1 MNFTASAKRN
11 MKKTYLIVAVLLQQV
26 VWGANFDEPTEI
38 RIRHSAYDAKELV
51 LKGVGARGQLV
62 VTGLYHDGDERD
74 LTRKVKVTAQPA
86 GVVEVSSDGWVKPL
100 SDGEAILT
108 ATGPGGTSSTVRVR
122 TSESGKIQRVNF
134 PNEITPLFTKYGCN
148 GGGCHGKSGGQNGFR
163 LSLLGFEP
171 DEDYEYIVKEGR
183 GRRIFPA
190 APDRSLLLTKATN
203 ETPHGGGSKITKGS
217 LDYELIKSWIAQGMP
232 YGEEDDPVLEQVSV
246 YPAQRVLDMNG
257 EQQLVVTA
265 KYSDGSLK
273 DVTRSSI
280 FEVNDEEV
288 GEVDLNGHVKVF
300 EQPGDLGVMIR
311 FQSKVAVFR
320 GIVPLGAPVD
330 RLPPVA
336 NYVDTHV
343 FKKLKAVGMPP
354 SEISTDSTFLR
365 RVSLDLTGRL
375 PSLEKTKAFLADKD
389 PAKRD
394 KLIDELLDGPE
405 YADFFAGKWSALLR
419 NKRSKTSYQRGNFAF
434 HGWIRDSLHQNKP
447 YDQFV
452 REVVAA
458 SGEIEQHPP
467 VAWYRE
473 VKTVQNQLEDVAQ
486 LFLGT
491 RIQCA
496 QCHHH
501 PFEKWSQEDYYKLSA
516 FFSQVG
522 REKSRFPDE
531 DMIFHK
537 RGQAKATNKKNNQPV
552 QPAGLGAEP
561 PELLVDDDPRH
572 ALVDWMSQKNNPF
585 FAHTLVNRY
594 WKHFFG
600 RGLVDPED
608 DMRET
613 NPSVNPE
620 LLEELA
626 SRFVAGNFDM
636 KQLIRDIC
644 KSKTYQFSSVPNDY
658 NAKDKH
664 NFSRHYPQRLQAEVL
679 LDSIDDLTLVRT
691 GFSGLPPGT
700 RATMLPDNSYNN
712 GSYFLSVFGRPDNA
726 SACECERSGDASLAQ
741 SLHLINSKDIQ
752 SKLSSGSGRAQKLAK
767 DKERTDA
774 EKIEEL
780 YYVAFSRPPKQEEL
794 KLALDYLNREVENE
808 EGKKGPADK
817 GKSYEDI
824 VWALFNTKEFLF
836 NL

>member
-1 MNFTASAKRN
+1 MSKTNF
-11 MKKTYLIVAVLLQQV
+11 LLSLLLCNLAL
-26 VWGANFDEPTEI
+26 GANFDEPKEI
-38 RIRHSAYDAKELV
+38 EVRFSAYPEDTLS
-51 LKGVGARGQLV
+51 LTGIGARRQIV
-62 VTGLYHDGDERD
+62 VTGKYHDGDERD
-74 LTRKVKVTAQPA
+74 LTRKVRMEARPA
-86 GVVEVSSDGWVKPL
+86 GIVEVTTDGWIKPL
-100 SDGEAILT
+100 SDGE
-108 ATGPGGTSSTVRVR
+108 GTVTIHAAGNLKSSIQVR
-122 TSESGKIQRVNF
+122 TSESGQVQRVNF

-171 DEDYEYIVKEGR
+171 QEDYEYIVKEGR

-190 APDRSLLLTKATN
+190 APGRSLLLTKATN
-203 ETPHGGGSKITKGS
+203 ETPHGGGTKVAKGS
-217 LDYELIKSWIAQGMP
+217 LDYNLIHSWIAQGMP
-232 YGEEDDPVLEQVSV
+232 YGEKDDPVLEEVAVFPS
-246 YPAQRVLDMNG
+246 QRVMDMNG

-288 GEVDLNGHVKVF
+288 GEVDLNGYVKAF

-311 FQSKVAVFR
+311 FQSKVTVFR
-320 GIVPLGAPVD
+320 AIVPLGAPVD
-330 RLPPVA
+330 HLPPA
-336 NYVDTHV
+336 SNYVDKHIFT
-343 FKKLKAVGMPP
+343 KLKAVGMPP
-354 SEISTDSTFLR
+354 SEICSDSTFIR
-365 RVSLDLTGRL
+365 RVSLDITGRL
-375 PSLEKTKAFLADKD
+375 PTVKATKAFLADQD

-394 KLIDELLDGPE
+394 KLIDQLLDSPE
-405 YADFFAGKWSALLR
+405 YADFFANKWSALLR
-419 NKRSKTSYQRGNFAF
+419 NKRTKTSYQRGNFAF
-434 HGWIRDSLHQNKP
+434 HGWIRDSLDQNKP

-458 SGEIEQHPP
+458 SGEVDQHPP

-473 VKTVQNQLEDVAQ
+473 VKTVQNQLEDVSQ

-522 REKSRFPDE
+522 REKTRFPDE
-531 DMIFHK
+531 EMIFHK
-537 RGQAKATNKKNNQPV
+537 RGVAKATNKKNNQPV
-552 QPAGLGAEP
+552 QPAGLGADS
-561 PELLVDDDPRH
+561 PELTVDDDPRH
-572 ALVDWMSQKNNPF
+572 ALVDWMSKDGNPF
-585 FAHTLVNRY
+585 FSHTLVNRY

-626 SRFVAGNFDM
+626 STFVANKFDM

-644 KSKTYQFSSVPNDY
+644 RSKTYQFSSIPNDY
-658 NAKDKH
+658 NVKDKH
-664 NFSRHYPQRLQAEVL
+664 NFARHYPQRLQAEVL
-679 LDSIDDLTLVRT
+679 LDSIDDLTQVRT

-752 SKLSSGSGRAQKLAK
+752 NKLSSGVGRAQKLAK
-767 DKERTDA
+767 DKDRTDA

-780 YYVAFSRPPKQEEL
+780 YYVAFARSPKKEEL
-794 KLALDYLNREVENE
+794 KLALDYLAREVENE
-808 EGKKGPADK
+808 KGEKTPADK

-824 VWALFNTKEFLF
+824 VWAIFNTKEFLF

>member
-1 MNFTASAKRN
+1 MSKTNFFLS
-11 MKKTYLIVAVLLQQV
+11 LLLCNLAL
-26 VWGANFDEPTEI
+26 GANFDEPKEI
-38 RIRHSAYDAKELV
+38 EVRFSAYPEDTLS
-51 LKGVGARGQLV
+51 LTGIGARRQIV
-62 VTGLYHDGDERD
+62 VTGKYHDGDERD
-74 LTRKVKVTAQPA
+74 LTRKVRMEARPA
-86 GVVEVSSDGWVKPL
+86 GIVEVTTDGWIKPL
-100 SDGEAILT
+100 SDGE
-108 ATGPGGTSSTVRVR
+108 GTVTIHAAGNLKSSIQVR
-122 TSESGKIQRVNF
+122 TSESGQVQRVNF

-171 DEDYEYIVKEGR
+171 QEDYEYIVKEGR

-190 APDRSLLLTKATN
+190 APGRSLLLTKATN
-203 ETPHGGGSKITKGS
+203 ETPHGGGSKIAKGS
-217 LDYELIKSWIAQGMP
+217 LDYNLLHSWIAQGMP
-232 YGEEDDPVLEQVSV
+232 YGEKDDPVLEEVAVFPSK
-246 YPAQRVLDMNG
+246 RVMDMNG

-288 GEVDLNGHVKVF
+288 GEVDLNGYVKAF

-311 FQSKVAVFR
+311 FQSKVTVFR
-320 GIVPLGAPVD
+320 AIVPLGAPVD
-330 RLPPVA
+330 DLPPPS
-336 NYVDTHV
+336 NYVDKHIFT
-343 FKKLKAVGMPP
+343 KLKAVGMPP
-354 SEISTDSTFLR
+354 SEICSDSTFIR
-365 RVSLDLTGRL
+365 RVSLDITGRL
-375 PSLEKTKAFLADKD
+375 PTVKATKAFLADQD

-394 KLIDELLDGPE
+394 KLIDQLLDSPE
-405 YADFFAGKWSALLR
+405 YADFFANKWSALLR
-419 NKRSKTSYQRGNFAF
+419 NKRTKTSYQRGNFAF
-434 HGWIRDSLHQNKP
+434 HGWIRDSLDQNKP

-458 SGEIEQHPP
+458 SGEVDQHPP

-473 VKTVQNQLEDVAQ
+473 VKTVQNQLEDVSQ

-516 FFSQVG
+516 FFSQIG
-522 REKSRFPDE
+522 REKTRFPDE
-531 DMIFHK
+531 EMIFHK
-537 RGQAKATNKKNNQPV
+537 RGVAKATNKKNNQPV
-552 QPAGLGAEP
+552 QPAGLGADS
-561 PELLVDDDPRH
+561 PELTVDDDPRH
-572 ALVDWMSQKNNPF
+572 ALVDWMSKDGNPF
-585 FAHTLVNRY
+585 FSHTLVNRY

-626 SRFVAGNFDM
+626 STFVANKFDM

-644 KSKTYQFSSVPNDY
+644 RSKTYQFSSIPNDY
-658 NAKDKH
+658 NVKDKH
-664 NFSRHYPQRLQAEVL
+664 NFARHYPQRLQAEVL
-679 LDSIDDLTLVRT
+679 LDSIDDLTQVRT

-752 SKLSSGSGRAQKLAK
+752 NKLSSGVGRAQKLAK
-767 DKERTDA
+767 DKDRTDA

-780 YYVAFSRPPKQEEL
+780 YYVAFARSPKKEEL
-794 KLALDYLNREVENE
+794 KLALDYLAREVENE
-808 EGKKGPADK
+808 KGEKTPADK

-824 VWALFNTKEFLF
+824 VWAIFNTKEFLF

>member
-1 MNFTASAKRN
+1 MI
-11 MKKTYLIVAVLLQQV
+11 KTNCILFLLFANLVL
-26 VWGANFDEPTEI
+26 GANFDEPKEI
-38 RIRHSAYDAKELV
+38 QVNYSAYEEDQLS
-51 LKGVGARGQLV
+51 LKGIGARRQLV
-62 VTGLYHDGDERD
+62 VTGKYHDGDERD
-74 LTRKVKVTAQPA
+74 LTRKVRMEAHPP
-86 GVVEVSSDGWVKPL
+86 GIVEISKDGWVKPL
-100 SDGEAILT
+100 SDGEATIT
-108 ATGPGGTSSTVRVR
+108 IHAPGNLKSSVKVS

-171 DEDYEYIVKEGR
+171 DEDYEYIVKEVR

-190 APDRSLLLTKATN
+190 APERSLLLTKATN

-217 LDYELIKSWIAQGMP
+217 LDYQLIRSWIAQGMP
-232 YGEEDDPVLEQVSV
+232 YGQKDDPVLEEVSV
-246 YPAQRVLDMNG
+246 FPAQRVMDMSG

-265 KYSDGSLK
+265 KYSDGSLR

-288 GEVDLNGHVKVF
+288 GEIDLNGHVKAF
-300 EQPGDLGVMIR
+300 DQPGDLGVMIR

-320 GIVPLGAPVD
+320 AIVPLGAPVD
-330 RLPPVA
+330 HLPPPA
-336 NYVDTHV
+336 NYVDKHIFT
-343 FKKLKAVGMPP
+343 KLKAVGMPP
-354 SEISTDSTFLR
+354 SENSTDSTFIR
-365 RVSLDLTGRL
+365 RVSLDITGRI
-375 PSLEKTKAFLADKD
+375 PTVEATKAFLADED
-389 PAKRD
+389 PAKRE
-394 KLIDELLDGPE
+394 KLIDQLLDSPE
-405 YADFFAGKWSALLR
+405 YAEFFANKWSALLR
-419 NKRSKTSYQRGNFAF
+419 NKRTKTSYQRGNFAF
-434 HGWIRDSLHQNKP
+434 HGWIRDSLDQNKP

-458 SGEIEQHPP
+458 SGEVEQHPP

-473 VKTVQNQLEDVAQ
+473 VKTVQNQLEDVSQ

-522 REKSRFPDE
+522 REKTRFPDE

-537 RGQAKATNKKNNQPV
+537 RGAAKATNKKNNQPV
-552 QPAGLGAEP
+552 QPAGLGAES
-561 PELLVDDDPRH
+561 PELMLDDDPRH
-572 ALVDWMSQKNNPF
+572 ALVDWMSKKNNPF

-626 SRFVAGNFDM
+626 SSFVANKFDM

-644 KSKTYQFSSVPNDY
+644 RSKTYQFSSIPNDY
-658 NAKDKH
+658 NVKDKH
-664 NFSRHYPQRLQAEVL
+664 NFARHYPQRLQAEVL
-679 LDSIDDLTLVRT
+679 LDSIDDLTQVRT
-691 GFSGLPPGT
+691 GFTGLPPGT

-752 SKLSSGSGRAQKLAK
+752 SKLSSSAGRAQKLAK
-767 DKERTDA
+767 DKDRTDA
-774 EKIEEL
+774 QKIEEL
-780 YYVAFSRPPKQEEL
+780 YYVAFARAPKDAEL
-794 KLALDYLNREVENE
+794 NLALKYLSREVEND
-808 EGKKGPADK
+808 KGEKTPADK

>member
-1 MNFTASAKRN
+1 MI
-11 MKKTYLIVAVLLQQV
+11 KTNCFLSLLLCNLAL
-26 VWGANFDEPTEI
+26 GANFDEPKEI
-38 RIRHSAYDAKELV
+38 EVRFSAYPEDTLS
-51 LKGVGARGQLV
+51 LRGVGARRQIV
-62 VTGLYHDGDERD
+62 VTGKYHDGDERD
-74 LTRKVKVTAQPA
+74 LTRKVRMEALPA
-86 GVVEVSSDGWVKPL
+86 GIVEVSTDGWIKPL
-100 SDGEAILT
+100 SDGEATVTIHAAGNLK
-108 ATGPGGTSSTVRVR
+108 SSIQVKT
-122 TSESGKIQRVNF
+122 TESGQIQRVNF

-171 DEDYEYIVKEGR
+171 QEDYEYIVKEGR
-183 GRRIFPA
+183 GRRIFPT
-190 APDRSLLLTKATN
+190 APGRSLLLTKATN
-203 ETPHGGGSKITKGS
+203 ETPHGGGSKIAKGS
-217 LDYELIKSWIAQGMP
+217 LDYNLIHSWIAQGMP
-232 YGEEDDPVLEQVSV
+232 YGEKDDPVLEEVAVFPS
-246 YPAQRVLDMNG
+246 QRVMDMNG

-288 GEVDLNGHVKVF
+288 GEVDLNGYVKAF

-311 FQSKVAVFR
+311 FQSKVTVFR
-320 GIVPLGAPVD
+320 AIVPLGAPVD
-330 RLPPVA
+330 DLPPA
-336 NYVDTHV
+336 SNYVDKHIFT
-343 FKKLKAVGMPP
+343 KLKAVGMPP
-354 SEISTDSTFLR
+354 SEICSDSTFIR
-365 RVSLDLTGRL
+365 RVSLDITGRL
-375 PSLEKTKAFLADKD
+375 PTVEATKAFLADQD

-394 KLIDELLDGPE
+394 KLIDQLLDSSE
-405 YADFFAGKWSALLR
+405 YADFFANKWSALLR
-419 NKRSKTSYQRGNFAF
+419 NKRTKTSYQRGNFAF
-434 HGWIRDSLHQNKP
+434 HGWIRDSLDQNKP

-458 SGEIEQHPP
+458 SGEVEQHPP

-473 VKTVQNQLEDVAQ
+473 VNTVQNQLEDVSQ

-522 REKSRFPDE
+522 REKTRFPDE
-531 DMIFHK
+531 EMIFHK
-537 RGQAKATNKKNNQPV
+537 RGLAKATNKKNNQPV
-552 QPAGLGAEP
+552 QPAGLGADS
-561 PELLVDDDPRH
+561 PELTVDDDPRH
-572 ALVDWMSQKNNPF
+572 ALVDWMSKDGNPF
-585 FAHTLVNRY
+585 FSHTLVNRY

-626 SRFVAGNFDM
+626 STFVANKFDM

-644 KSKTYQFSSVPNDY
+644 RSKTYQFSSIPNDY
-658 NAKDKH
+658 NVKDKH
-664 NFSRHYPQRLQAEVL
+664 NFARHYPQRLQAEVL
-679 LDSIDDLTLVRT
+679 LDSIDDLTQVRT

-752 SKLSSGSGRAQKLAK
+752 NKLSSGVGRAQKLAK
-767 DKERTDA
+767 DKDRTDA

-780 YYVAFSRPPKQEEL
+780 YYVAFARSPKKEEL
-794 KLALDYLNREVENE
+794 KLALDYLAREVENE
-808 EGKKGPADK
+808 KGEKTPADK

-824 VWALFNTKEFLF
+824 VWAIFNTKEFLF